1 MTGTDVFSEAKRSAV
16 MRRVKGKDT
25 SPELKVRKALTR
37 LGARYRL
44 HRKDLPG
51 KPDIVLPGRKLALF
65 VHGCFWHGHDCARG
79 ARVPKQ
85 NRDYWVGK
93 VARNRARDTASR
105 EALVALGWRVETI
118 WECDLK
124 DAAALEARLS
134 ERCSTP
140 LSRALRRVE
149 AAHAVRPGRH
159 LRSRRHRRPNS
170 RWKKPGARSPR
181 TALAAGCPSRRSLTK
196 SGSLRP
202 NSNPHKLLATS
213 GGTSKT

>member
-1 MTGTDVFSEAKRSAV
+1 MTDVYSAEKRSAV
-16 MRRVKGKDT
+16 MRRVKAKDT

-51 KPDIVLPGRKLALF
+51 HPDIVMPGRKLALF

-93 VARNRARDTASR
+93 VDRNRTRDAKTR
-105 EALVALGWRVETI
+105 EALTALGWRVETI

-124 DAAALEARLS
+124 DAAALEARLRRLLS
-134 ERCSTP
+134 PSP
-140 LSRALRRVE
+140 L
-149 AAHAVRPGRH
+149 
-159 LRSRRHRRPNS
+159 
-170 RWKKPGARSPR
+170 
-181 TALAAGCPSRRSLTK
+181 AGEGVSDAD
-196 SGSLRP
+196 G
-202 NSNPHKLLATS
+202 
-213 GGTSKT
+213 